1 MFVFYN
7 FYKHFKKDMGY
18 VLSLGANKFVLVSLY
33 FTPILLAIIIMSLL
47 SLILVFQILNPF
59 NNVLLNLLNIEATIN
74 ILHINILAIITTLG
88 ILLACYLI
96 AVTIIYLLFKRQKT
110 INIIYDR

>member
-1 MFVFYN
+1 
-7 FYKHFKKDMGY
+7 MGY
-18 VLSLGANKFVLVSLY
+18 VLSLGASKFVLVSLY

-47 SLILVFQILNPF
+47 SLILVLPILNPF
-59 NNVLLNLLNIEATIN
+59 NNVLLNLLNIEAT
-74 ILHINILAIITTLG
+74 INILAIITTLG